1 MEDNKRHSDLI
12 KNKTASYNLAAI
24 DGARIVM
31 ALFIVSM
38 HTNSLSSFSETAD
51 YYMQDYLA
59 RLAIPFFFC
68 CNGFFLFGEP
78 LSSGEL
84 RQKVFVQIRKLLGMY
99 FVWTIVYMP
108 YIIRTIMQSDDRRKA
123 FLVFVR
129 NSVVAGS
136 YPILWYL
143 PAASLACFM
152 VWWCVTRK
160 IPWTKILLSGS
171 ILYAIGLMY
180 KSWYGLARKLWLW
193 DIPFVHFAVKVF
205 LKLIVTT
212 RNGVFFGFL
221 MVAIGAYLS
230 RKTLP
235 RLRTCVIGFALTMF
249 IGFWEVFVV
258 TAFNFTRGPDQY
270 IFLPCATVFLFCM
283 LLQWPF
289 HHHRDTKKLRKF
301 SSLLFL
307 VHFWLIELYQITL
320 SLLGQHRAIYTVMEN
335 SLVKFGAVAI
345 CAAFLSLLIMHLSE
359 YKQFA
364 WMKQYF

>member
-1 MEDNKRHSDLI
+1 MEHDKSCSDLTQNRI
-12 KNKTASYNLAAI
+12 ASYNLAAI
-24 DGARIVM
+24 DYARIVM
-31 ALFIVSM
+31 ALFIISM

-68 CNGFFLFGEP
+68 CNGFFLFDVP

-84 RQKVFVQIRKLLGMY
+84 RQKVFAQIRKLLGMY

-108 YIIRTIMQSDDRRKA
+108 WIVRTIVQSDDRLKA

-136 YPILWYL
+136 YPVLWYL

-152 VWWCVTRK
+152 VWWCIARK
-160 IPWTKILLSGS
+160 ISCKKILLAGS

-180 KSWYGLARKLWLW
+180 KSWYGLARKLWFW
-193 DIPFVHFAVKVF
+193 DIPFVHFVVKVF

-235 RLRTCVIGFALTMF
+235 KLRTCVLGFASTMLIGFL
-249 IGFWEVFVV
+249 EVFVV
-258 TAFNFTRGPDQY
+258 TALHFTRGPDQY
-270 IFLPCATVFLFCM
+270 IFLPFATAFLFCM

-289 HHHRDTKKLRKF
+289 HRHRDTKKLRKL
-301 SSLLFL
+301 SSLLYL
-307 VHFWLIELYQITL
+307 VHFWLIELYE
-320 SLLGQHRAIYTVMEN
+320 SAVPLLGYTVLEN
-335 SLVKFGAVAI
+335 SLVKFGVIVGCAV
-345 CAAFLSLLIMHLSE
+345 FLSLFIINISE
-359 YKQFA
+359 HKQFL
-364 WMKQYF
+364 WMKKYF